1 MLDTNKLS
9 ATIVGLRKY
18 TNYSIQVLAYTRMGE
33 GGASSPT
40 YVSTQEDGMLNE
52 TIYLLTMHPS
62 MYQADVYVL
71 LHACMLFA
79 VHLSAADDR
88 LILTDTSDKNMPAR
102 CKFCLRIIHNLNV
115 W

>member
-33 GGASSPT
+33 GVASSPT

-52 TIYLLTMHPS
+52 TI
-62 MYQADVYVL
+62 
-71 LHACMLFA
+71 
-79 VHLSAADDR
+79 
-88 LILTDTSDKNMPAR
+88 
-102 CKFCLRIIHNLNV
+102 
-115 W
+115 